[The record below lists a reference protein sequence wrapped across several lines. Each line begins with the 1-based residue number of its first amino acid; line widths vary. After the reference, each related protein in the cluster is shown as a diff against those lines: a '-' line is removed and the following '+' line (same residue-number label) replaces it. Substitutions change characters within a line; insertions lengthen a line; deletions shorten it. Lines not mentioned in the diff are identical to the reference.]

1 MKKVGY
7 RFLAILILFLNI
19 SFIVFGGKPFT
30 FVQLTDT
37 QLGFGDY
44 QADLKS
50 FEQAVKQINAL
61 NPDFVIICGDLV
73 NVPNDTTYADFK
85 RIQKKLKVPCYCV
98 AGNHDVKQ
106 LPNDTSLTYY
116 RRVIGKDYYR
126 LKHKGYWFVVANTQL
141 WNGEVKNESEKHD
154 RWFRETLER
163 AGRKKIPVF
172 VAGHSPIYVAEPDE
186 KPEYFNFP
194 TEKRKEV
201 LALLT
206 ENNVIAY
213 LSGHAHKL
221 ILNNYK
227 GIQLVTSET
236 TSRNFDKR
244 PPGFRLWQVS
254 DGSATHQF
262 VPLEL

>member
-1 MKKVGY
+1 
-7 RFLAILILFLNI
+7 
-19 SFIVFGGKPFT
+19 
-30 FVQLTDT
+30 
-37 QLGFGDY
+37 
-44 QADLKS
+44 
-50 FEQAVKQINAL
+50 
-61 NPDFVIICGDLV
+61 
-73 NVPNDTTYADFK
+73 
-85 RIQKKLKVPCYCV
+85 
-98 AGNHDVKQ
+98 
-106 LPNDTSLTYY
+106 
-116 RRVIGKDYYR
+116 
-126 LKHKGYWFVVANTQL
+126 VVANTQL
-141 WNGEVKNESEKHD
+141 WNGEVKDESEKHD
-154 RWFRETLER
+154 RWFRKTLET
-163 AGRKKIPVF
+163 AGRKKVPVF

-201 LALLT
+201 LELLV
-206 ENNVIAY
+206 ENHVIAY